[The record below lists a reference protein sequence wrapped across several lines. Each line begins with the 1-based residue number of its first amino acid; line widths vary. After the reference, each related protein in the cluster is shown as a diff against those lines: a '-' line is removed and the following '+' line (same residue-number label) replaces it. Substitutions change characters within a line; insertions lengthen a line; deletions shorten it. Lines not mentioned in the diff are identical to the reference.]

1 MTGHSTESGPWE
13 KGEFEE
19 EWKRYCN
26 IKNIWGNIARN
37 VKFLDKTPPFSV
49 SLNGGGSTHC
59 SDGLR
64 IISPVKPL
72 SDEHDE
78 EEQVA
83 EEADKD
89 EQAVEHQDGRQARR
103 VPDV

>member
-1 MTGHSTESGPWE
+1 MVLMMMMMMMAAM
-13 KGEFEE
+13 
-19 EWKRYCN
+19 
-26 IKNIWGNIARN
+26 I
-37 VKFLDKTPPFSV
+37 
-49 SLNGGGSTHC
+49 
-59 SDGLR
+59 
-64 IISPVKPL
+64 PVKPFPN
-72 SDEHDE
+72 EHDE

>member
-1 MTGHSTESGPWE
+1 MMAVM
-13 KGEFEE
+13 
-19 EWKRYCN
+19 
-26 IKNIWGNIARN
+26 I
-37 VKFLDKTPPFSV
+37 
-49 SLNGGGSTHC
+49 
-59 SDGLR
+59 
-64 IISPVKPL
+64 PVKPL

-103 VPDV
+103 VPDIFEFGNVKEFHIFTHCMQFHNKC